1 MDRKRTVDI
10 FFRNMLAELEE
21 IDQKSEFYGDENHT
35 ENAVIANID
44 QSVEIIV
51 KNCYPKAQC
60 QILFEEPRKLLCLKT
75 FSKPLSQEYG
85 KSWIHCQLKCYR
97 KFLFLNVSTFEFS
110 SLLIGEILYQTL
122 IFLLSSSTFFCAFL
136 KCKGCFL
143 LNAIFRF
150 PIQWF
155 LLFLEI

>member
-35 ENAVIANID
+35 ENAVIANMD

-60 QILFEEPRKLLCLKT
+60 EILFEEPRKLLCLKT

-85 KSWIHCQLKCYR
+85 KS
-97 KFLFLNVSTFEFS
+97 
-110 SLLIGEILYQTL
+110 
-122 IFLLSSSTFFCAFL
+122 
-136 KCKGCFL
+136 
-143 LNAIFRF
+143 
-150 PIQWF
+150 
-155 LLFLEI
+155 